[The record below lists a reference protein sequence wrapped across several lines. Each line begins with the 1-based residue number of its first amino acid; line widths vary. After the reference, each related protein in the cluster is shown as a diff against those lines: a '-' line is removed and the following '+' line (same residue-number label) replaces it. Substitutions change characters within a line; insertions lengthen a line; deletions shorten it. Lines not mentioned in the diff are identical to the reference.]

1 MEVLVLAA
9 VILLALVMIPF
20 SLPGTWVIAAA
31 AAVYRILVP
40 TGGVGWFTVACV
52 TILATLGAVADLAL
66 AGRYARKYGGSR
78 RAGWGAVIGGMVGA
92 FIGIPVPIVGPVL
105 GAFAGAFIGALAFE
119 LTAGTTG
126 VSATRVATGALIGR
140 AIGAAINVAIG
151 MVMAAWVMGLAVM
164 G

>member
-1 MEVLVLAA
+1 
-9 VILLALVMIPF
+9 MIPCSF
-20 SLPGTWVIAAA
+20 VGTRLIAAA
-31 AAVYRILVP
+31 TAFYRILVP
-40 TGGVGWFTVACV
+40 TGGVGWFTVGCV

-126 VSATRVATGALIGR
+126 VSATRVATGALI
-140 AIGAAINVAIG
+140 
-151 MVMAAWVMGLAVM
+151 
-164 G
+164 

>member
-1 MEVLVLAA
+1 MEALLLGLV
-9 VILLALVMIPF
+9 VLLALLMIP
-20 SLPGTWVIAAA
+20 LGMPGTWVIAAA
-31 AAVYRILVP
+31 AAVYRILLP
-40 TGGVGWFTVACV
+40 NGGIGWFTVACV

-78 RAGWGAVIGGMVGA
+78 RAGWGAVIGGLVGA
-92 FIGIPVPIVGPVL
+92 FVGIPVPIVGPVL
-105 GAFAGAFIGALAFE
+105 GALAGAFVGALAFE

-126 VSATRVATGALIGR
+126 VNATRVATGALIGR

-151 MVMAAWVMGLAVM
+151 MVMAAWVMTLAIM

>member
-20 SLPGTWVIAAA
+20 SLRGTWVIAAA

-66 AGRYARKYGGSR
+66 AGRYARKYGA
-78 RAGWGAVIGGMVGA
+78 RAGARSS
-92 FIGIPVPIVGPVL
+92 
-105 GAFAGAFIGALAFE
+105 AGWSGHSSGFRSRSLDRCWEPLPARS
-119 LTAGTTG
+119 
-126 VSATRVATGALIGR
+126 SARWRSSSPPGR
-140 AIGAAINVAIG
+140 PA
-151 MVMAAWVMGLAVM
+151 
-164 G
+164 

>member
-1 MEVLVLAA
+1 MEVL
-9 VILLALVMIPF
+9 LLAGVVLLGLLMIPF
-20 SLPGTWVIAAA
+20 GLPGTWVIAAA
-31 AAVYRILVP
+31 AAAYRILVP
-40 TGGVGWFTVACV
+40 AGGVGWFTVACV
-52 TILATLGAVADLAL
+52 TILAILGAAADLAL

-105 GAFAGAFIGALAFE
+105 GALAGAFVGALAFE

-126 VSATRVATGALIGR
+126 VNATRVATGALLGR

-151 MVMAAWVMGLAVM
+151 LMMAAWVMSVAIVG
-164 G
+164 